1 MNKKIIF
8 SSGGTGGHIF
18 PTASIAQFFLK
29 KGYKVVLATDLRGSK
44 YLKKNFQIQSY
55 ILNTDTPVGKNL
67 LIKFVSFTKIFL
79 SIIKSLFFLKK
90 EKPNLVFGLG
100 GYVSFPMLVAAKI
113 LNIPLIIYENNLI
126 LGKTN
131 YYLLPF
137 VNKILLAPD
146 SIRNFPEKYNKKI
159 DRVGHII
166 REDILNYELH
176 NKRKINEKFS
186 ILVLGGSQ
194 GTEIFGTVIPETIK
208 KIYNVGYNIKINHHC
223 IKKHIQPLKN
233 FYTENNI
240 DSNVFEFTENILK
253 YILESDIV
261 ISRCGA
267 STTAEL
273 IHTNTPFIAVPYP
286 YASDNHQYLNAK
298 YYENKGYCWLLE
310 QNNFNNET
318 LFNLVIKI
326 LKDKNK
332 LEIIKT
338 NMKNDSFK
346 FTNQK
351 IEKTIRNL
359 LQK

>member
-1 MNKKIIF
+1 M
-8 SSGGTGGHIF
+8 
-18 PTASIAQFFLK
+18 
-29 KGYKVVLATDLRGSK
+29 
-44 YLKKNFQIQSY
+44 
-55 ILNTDTPVGKNL
+55 
-67 LIKFVSFTKIFL
+67 
-79 SIIKSLFFLKK
+79 
-90 EKPNLVFGLG
+90 
-100 GYVSFPMLVAAKI
+100 
-113 LNIPLIIYENNLI
+113 
-126 LGKTN
+126 
-131 YYLLPF
+131 LPF

-310 QNNFNNET
+310 QNHFNDET

-338 NMKNDSFK
+338 NMKNNSFK

-351 IEKTIRNL
+351 IENAIRNL
-359 LQK
+359 LQT